1 MAYATVEDVQS
12 RMIKT
17 MTGPQQD
24 VCNALLDDAAVLIDA
39 FNSTST
45 DEQKKVVSC
54 SMVVRAMGSAN
65 EVGIP
70 VGASQG
76 SASALGYSQSWTITS
91 GGTGELY
98 LTKTEKKMLGVGN
111 KIGSY
116 SPIEELAEVES

>member
-39 FNSTST
+39 FNSSAT

-70 VGASQG
+70 VGATQG
-76 SASALGYSQSWTITS
+76 SASALGYSQSWAI
-91 GGTGELY
+91 GNGATGELY
-98 LTKTEKKMLGVGN
+98 ITRSEKKILGVGN
-111 KIGSY
+111 RIGSY
-116 SPIEELAEVES
+116 SPVEELTS